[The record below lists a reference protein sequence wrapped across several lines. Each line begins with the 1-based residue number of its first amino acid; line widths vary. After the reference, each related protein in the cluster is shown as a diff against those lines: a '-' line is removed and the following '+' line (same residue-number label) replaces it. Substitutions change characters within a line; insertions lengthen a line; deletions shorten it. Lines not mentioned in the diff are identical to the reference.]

1 MTSIVLSFR
10 QLCLKSLIPPNP
22 WMELKEASLSH
33 RRIIPLTHSCTVPL
47 ATNIPPLVS
56 MGLFYKMMKVGYLR
70 NKLCLVC
77 IKAPQSS
84 SGDLL
89 RLEMFLTP
97 FEMESTMLILPVP

>member
-1 MTSIVLSFR
+1 MSKISDPT
-10 QLCLKSLIPPNP
+10 K
-22 WMELKEASLSH
+22 
-33 RRIIPLTHSCTVPL
+33 PLDGAERGFLEQQKNHPTHSCTVPL

-84 SGDLL
+84 SGGFTVFRDVSDS
-89 RLEMFLTP
+89 F
-97 FEMESTMLILPVP
+97 